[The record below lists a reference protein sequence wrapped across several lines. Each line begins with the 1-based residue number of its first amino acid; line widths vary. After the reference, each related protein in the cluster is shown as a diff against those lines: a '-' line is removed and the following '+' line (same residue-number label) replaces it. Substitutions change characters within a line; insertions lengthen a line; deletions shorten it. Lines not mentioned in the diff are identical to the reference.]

1 MASFKAIIDRIDD
14 AVATFAEKIPASQRD
29 MLYAIDEELSRLELS
44 NGKIKP
50 TVANLK
56 IVTSIKNKLLR
67 VILTDEYKAQ
77 VKAFIQA
84 FRDITTLHNQYWRS
98 IEAKFKPRSI
108 LKEVRKVAIT
118 DTIEKLTE
126 NGIDVNVARPV
137 ADILNQNITQG
148 GSMRELR
155 ESLSSMLTDAG
166 DTPGLLKKY
175 ATQITTDS
183 INQYSRNYTQLVT
196 SDLGLEWFG
205 YRNTLIK
212 TSRPFCIAMVERRY
226 FHISEIPAL
235 LKAQGLT
242 YKHPKSGKQTKVRL
256 NPKTDLP
263 DGMYPTT
270 NVANFL
276 TLLGGYNCGHQAGP
290 VSDSLV
296 KMQDPAL
303 YAKVTS
309 SAAYRAWKKINVA

>member
-14 AVATFAEKIPASQRD
+14 AIATFAEKIPASQRD
-29 MLYAIDEELSRLELS
+29 MLYAIDEELARLDLL

-56 IVTSIKNKLLR
+56 IVNSIKNKLLR
-67 VILTDEYKAQ
+67 VILTDEYKSQ
-77 VKAFIQA
+77 VKDFIQS

-98 IEAKFKPRSI
+98 IEKKFKPSSI
-108 LKEVRKVAIT
+108 LKEVKKVAIS

-126 NGIDVNVARPV
+126 NGINVSVAGPV

-148 GSMRELR
+148 GSMKDLR
-155 ESLSSMLTDAG
+155 DGLRTMLTDAG

-183 INQYSRNYTQLVT
+183 INQYSRNYTQIVT

-226 FHISEIPAL
+226 FHVSEIPAL
-235 LKAQGLT
+235 LKATDLT
-242 YKHPKSGKQTKVRL
+242 YLNQKTGKREKVKL
-256 NPKTDLP
+256 NPKTKLP
-263 DGMYPTT
+263 DGMYATT

-290 VSDSLV
+290 VSETLV

-303 YAKVTS
+303 YNKVIS
-309 SAAYRAWKKINVA
+309 SNSYKAWKRVNAV